1 MTIATGQDL
10 ELMDWVLAT
19 TDRLPRER
27 ARVIS
32 FILRRETARE
42 FQSLG
47 ERRWPGLRAGR
58 VATSCH
64 RLSVNF
70 LVTAPVWFAL
80 TAQSL
85 YVRASNERVSGSCQG
100 CVFYRFVLKTR
111 VDPHVCAFW
120 EQFQEGQTLFLLI
133 EGVATAE
140 SDAIE
145 EVGVAPVLACDE
157 LWI

>member
-1 MTIATGQDL
+1 MTIATGQDF
-10 ELMDWVLAT
+10 ELTLWVLAT
-19 TDRLPRER
+19 IDNSPRER

-85 YVRASNERVSGSCQG
+85 YVRACNERMSGFCQG
-100 CVFYRFVLKTR
+100 RVFYRLVLKTR

-133 EGVATAE
+133 EGIAA
-140 SDAIE
+140 A
-145 EVGVAPVLACDE
+145 
-157 LWI
+157 